1 MVTQSKWLYVH
12 GYIDNLNVRVRLQG
26 AVAADLRGVGFKSIK
41 GTWSHV
47 CYVCYVRHIRHYT
60 ACISMLSML
69 CMRQEEG
76 IKTARI
82 ELDADM
88 IIMDGYAS
96 TVARCWSQN
105 VLGIHVKKL
114 IIIL

>member
-1 MVTQSKWLYVH
+1 
-12 GYIDNLNVRVRLQG
+12 
-26 AVAADLRGVGFKSIK
+26 
-41 GTWSHV
+41 
-47 CYVCYVRHIRHYT
+47 
-60 ACISMLSML
+60 MLSML

-82 ELDADM
+82 ELDADV